1 MGVMGI
7 RQDLFRKSIL
17 AAARGEQA
25 KGPMLGAGKPAGKLL
40 LLTTGART
48 VAWAQAAAAGMESNE
63 WNPGTWRVGIHRT

>member
-25 KGPMLGAGKPAGKLL
+25 KGPMLGAGKPAGRLL
-40 LLTTGART
+40 LLTTV
-48 VAWAQAAAAGMESNE
+48 VAVDGGLGSGSSSGHGE
-63 WNPGTWRVGIHRT
+63 